1 MTTATS
7 LTTPQKFSISKLLEE
22 ARLGDRRLSSPIL
35 ARCNRSS
42 LKWLPVES
50 TLPASPL
57 TCTTDIR
64 LYCKNQLFLQIS
76 DDGSVSGTRDQLCPY
91 GQYTFY
97 KEYYMESAY
106 GACSIKNE
114 RMSAGNE
121 SFVPKGKKQMT
132 GTDPNHVDH
141 FSLSSDAFNARVLK
155 NNMTTATS
163 LTTPQKFSISKLLEE
178 ARLGDRR
185 LSSPILARC
194 NRSSL
199 KWLPVESTLPAS
211 PLTCTTD
218 IRLYCKNQ
226 LFLQISDDG
235 SVSGTRDQLC
245 PYGQYTF
252 YKEYYMETTLEI
264 HTLSKNTVRIYS
276 PKVKKYLAIDSNGRL
291 CSKGKA
297 SEDTVLHHTHELND
311 FHTFASQKYYK
322 DSAHD
327 MFVALQR
334 DGQPRKATTTYR
346 LHKASQFL
354 IV

>member
-1 MTTATS
+1 MTSAWA
-7 LTTPQKFSISKLLEE
+7 PFYPEMQKHYIDASRHAK
-22 ARLGDRRLSSPIL
+22 
-35 ARCNRSS
+35 RSS
-42 LKWLPVES
+42 
-50 TLPASPL
+50 
-57 TCTTDIR
+57 R
-64 LYCKNQLFLQIS
+64 
-76 DDGSVSGTRDQLCPY
+76 
-91 GQYTFY
+91 
-97 KEYYMESAY
+97 
-106 GACSIKNE
+106 
-114 RMSAGNE
+114 
-121 SFVPKGKKQMT
+121 
-132 GTDPNHVDH
+132 
-141 FSLSSDAFNARVLK
+141 

-245 PYGQYTF
+245 PYA
-252 YKEYYMETTLEI
+252 TLEI

-291 CSKGKA
+291 CSKEA